1 MERRPRPEIPK
12 EKIIQV
18 NNSKKIDFNK
28 PFKFIYMDWWFNL
41 LTAVPIV
48 FVHIITYVFAVFL
61 GLRIEG
67 RKNMK
72 ILRKQGCIVVSNH
85 CHYFDTVFANVFI
98 FPSIMH
104 TSVAQRNFEVPIVR
118 RILRIIRCFPIP
130 ANGRGL
136 EMIRES
142 VKEALKRKH
151 HIMVLPEGD
160 LVVRSQTIHR
170 FRMGAFILS
179 YWNQA
184 PVVPM
189 VYVIKP
195 RRFMRKFM
203 VRLIGPDFWIKMK
216 LVVGEPIYPPKPA
229 KDDSLPMEDLKDMA
243 DKAASWM
250 EDTIAMHQTDT
261 QASPRY
267 ASR

>member
-1 MERRPRPEIPK
+1 MEYKVRPEIPK

-18 NNSKKIDFNK
+18 NNIKKIDFNK
-28 PFKFIYMDWWFNL
+28 PFKFIYMDWWFNV
-41 LTAVPIV
+41 LTALPIALV
-48 FVHIITYVFAVFL
+48 HLMTYGVALFV

-67 RKNMK
+67 KENRK
-72 ILRKQGCIVVSNH
+72 ILRKQGCIVISNH

-104 TSVAQRNFEVPIVR
+104 TSVAQRNFEVPIAR

-136 EMIRES
+136 EMVKTS
-142 VKEALKRKH
+142 VAEALKRKH

-160 LVVRSQTIHR
+160 LVLLSQTIHR
-170 FRMGAFILS
+170 FHMGAFILS

-184 PVVPM
+184 PIVPM

-195 RRFMRKFM
+195 RKFLAGFMNKY
-203 VRLIGPDFWIKMK
+203 IPNFWIRMK
-216 LVVGEPIYPPKPA
+216 LVIGEPIFPPEPTQ
-229 KDDSLPMEDLKDMA
+229 DGSLPMDALRDMA
-243 DKAASWM
+243 EKAASWM
-250 EDTIAMHQTDT
+250 EDTIARHHQVET
-261 QASPRY
+261 
-267 ASR
+267 